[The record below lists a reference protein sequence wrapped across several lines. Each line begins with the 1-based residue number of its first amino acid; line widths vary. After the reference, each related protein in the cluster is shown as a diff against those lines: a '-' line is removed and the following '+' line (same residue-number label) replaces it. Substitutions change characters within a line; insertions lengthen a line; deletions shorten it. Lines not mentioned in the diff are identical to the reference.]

1 MPRSKALGCSLP
13 ASAAAISTEARRAG
27 GGDDEH
33 GCLSTHD
40 GCPREQRVERVG
52 GHGGVTPAWTFL
64 HRIWLARH
72 QRFVDMGVAAL
83 QHDAISRD
91 QIAGSQFDHV
101 SRYDLV
107 DRRRNDGPV
116 AQNVGVDRHRALEGF
131 GSEFGAM
138 FLHHVEQDR

>member
-1 MPRSKALGCSLP
+1 
-13 ASAAAISTEARRAG
+13 
-27 GGDDEH
+27 
-33 GCLSTHD
+33 
-40 GCPREQRVERVG
+40 
-52 GHGGVTPAWTFL
+52 
-64 HRIWLARH
+64 
-72 QRFVDMGVAAL
+72 MGVSAL

-101 SRYDLV
+101 SGYDLV

-138 FLHHVEQDR
+138 FLHHVEQRSTS